1 MVTIAY
7 IFLTAASSIHHKADS
22 GGYAK
27 IHWEYVFWSLFLKD
41 SGKKIGF
48 GGVDADEKKESFLTG
63 GYS

>member
-48 GGVDADEKKESFLTG
+48 GGVDTDEKKESFLTG